1 MSGYTLHASG
11 TAIGDGRTVGW
22 NAYETGPGGSTRTLC
37 ECEHITE
44 ADAIACATP
53 RSTPALARTAFEAY
67 NRSTGGKT
75 FDGRDVPPFDVI
87 AERTPHVARAWEAA
101 VDAVRRAVRP

>member
-1 MSGYTLHASG
+1 MSGYTLRAVPAG
-11 TAIGDGRTVGW
+11 VIGWDAHEEGPDGSV
-22 NAYETGPGGSTRTLC
+22 RTLC
-37 ECEHITE
+37 ECEHDTMAE
-44 ADAIACATP
+44 AIACATP

-75 FDGRDVPPFDVI
+75 FDGRDVPPYNVI

-101 VDAVRRAVRP
+101 VDTVRRAVRP

>member
-1 MSGYTLHASG
+1 MTFH
-11 TAIGDGRTVGW
+11 GRFDAPDSHGAEEV
-22 NAYETGPGGSTRTLC
+22 APDGSTRTLC
-37 ECEHITE
+37 ECAHVLEE
-44 ADAIACATP
+44 DAIACATP

-75 FDGRDVPPFDVI
+75 FDGRDVPPYDVI